1 MSRYTARVWLSADW
15 DVSFEGPEG
24 PIPRPG
30 SEAWE
35 RLADL
40 AEAEERLADDTEEE
54 TP

>member
-15 DVSFEGPEG
+15 DVSFEVPEG

-35 RLADL
+35 RLA
-40 AEAEERLADDTEEE
+40 EDTEEE